1 MCHLLWG
8 EYRAGA
14 ISTSGQYYM
23 QIITNSIHKS
33 ICISTQQNYI
43 QLKLKLQKH
52 EAISYPTCHKCLLFN
67 CRSKR
72 QQSLQWPLHY
82 TIYGTL
88 QHSIAVCGLSKH
100 STYTLPRIY
109 IASIPSSIII
119 LSMVGAS
126 MHR

>member
-1 MCHLLWG
+1 MCHLLWR

-14 ISTSGQYYM
+14 ISTSVQHYM
-23 QIITNSIHKS
+23 QIITDSIHKS

-67 CRSKR
+67 SHSKGDKACSGHCTT
-72 QQSLQWPLHY
+72 QY
-82 TIYGTL
+82 IGTL

-100 STYTLPRIY
+100 SIYKLPRIY
-109 IASIPSSIII
+109 IAYIPSSIII
-119 LSMVGAS
+119 LSGGRIHA
-126 MHR
+126 